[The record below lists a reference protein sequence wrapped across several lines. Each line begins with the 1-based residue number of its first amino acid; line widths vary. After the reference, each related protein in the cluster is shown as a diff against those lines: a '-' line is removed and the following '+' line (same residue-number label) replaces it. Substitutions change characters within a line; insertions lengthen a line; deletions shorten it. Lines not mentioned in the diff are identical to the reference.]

1 MVIQKYILLS
11 SFENIYKKWDVT
23 KKYKMYETVSLYTTL
38 KIITFLRNNYF
49 LCKHNLALRQ
59 REKVMQVKQWSSY
72 STADHLTVPWQSF
85 SLDTQAFDKN
95 RVQFTSRLAKPD
107 DSIQQNGHSRELASQ
122 QSDAELF
129 HPVRVGQADLAETEG
144 SHYLSLG
151 KFIHRRSLTIFFT
164 TAA

>member
-59 REKVMQVKQWSSY
+59 REKVMQVKQWSRY
-72 STADHLTVPWQSF
+72 STPDHPTVLWQSF
-85 SLDTQAFDKN
+85 SLDTQAFNRN
-95 RVQFTSRLAKPD
+95 RVQFTSRLVEPE
-107 DSIQQNGHSRELASQ
+107 DSIQQNSHSVSSPHSRVTHTCSILYVVVKQTLQKQRE
-122 QSDAELF
+122 
-129 HPVRVGQADLAETEG
+129 VTT
-144 SHYLSLG
+144 SHRENS
-151 KFIHRRSLTIFFT
+151 FT
-164 TAA
+164 DVP